1 MTFGPTFQVRCCSLP
16 VRAAPKLP
24 QSLWADQG
32 GRTFLQYALLASVVA
47 VAFLMAKPTV
57 STALQ
62 NARSTMSLL
71 ERAIAP

>member
-1 MTFGPTFQVRCCSLP
+1 MTLGPAFHVRCCRFLAQA
-16 VRAAPKLP
+16 VPKTP
-24 QSLWADQG
+24 HSLWADRG
-32 GRTFLQYALLASVVA
+32 GRTFLQYALLASVLA
-47 VAFLMAKPTV
+47 AAFLVGKPTV

>member
-1 MTFGPTFQVRCCSLP
+1 MTFGPTFQVRHCRLLSQ
-16 VRAAPKLP
+16 AAPKP
-24 QSLWADQG
+24 SRDLWTDQG
-32 GRTFLQYALLASVVA
+32 GRTFLQYALLASVVT

>member
-1 MTFGPTFQVRCCSLP
+1 MTFGPTFQVRRCRLLAQ
-16 VRAAPKLP
+16 AAPK
-24 QSLWADQG
+24 SSRNLWADQA

-62 NARSTMSLL
+62 NAHSTMSLL